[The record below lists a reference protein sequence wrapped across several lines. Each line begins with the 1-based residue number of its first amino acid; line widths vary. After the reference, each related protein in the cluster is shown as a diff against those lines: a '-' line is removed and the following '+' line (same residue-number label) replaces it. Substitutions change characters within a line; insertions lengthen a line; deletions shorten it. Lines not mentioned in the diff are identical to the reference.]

1 MDLSLRSIKTNHW
14 SADIFEKHVTSMI
27 YTLKLAIQ
35 SGDTGQLLP
44 FLTDANWCHYGCP
57 LSSQTQ
63 TVYVFDP

>member
-35 SGDTGQLLP
+35 SGDTGQLTGGP
-44 FLTDANWCHYGCP
+44 DVVCVTE
-57 LSSQTQ
+57 
-63 TVYVFDP
+63 